1 MKILQ
6 WIKGFFGK
14 IGSFLREVRSELKKV
29 IWPSWHELK
38 LYTKAVL
45 FAMIGVGLV
54 LWGTDALL
62 TLLMG
67 LIIKK

>member
-6 WIKGFFGK
+6 WIKNLFGK
-14 IGSFLREVRSELKKV
+14 IGGFLGEVRSELKKV
-29 IWPSWHELK
+29 IWPSWHDLK
-38 LYTKAVL
+38 LYTRAVL

-67 LIIKK
+67 LIIK